1 MEEEI
6 KLNHRNNVYMKFQT
20 RGGDG
25 MTAKRRIATI
35 RLSEKL
41 ERNPEYAKK
50 MGISVSNRKADT
62 TEEHVQNNKRK

>member
-1 MEEEI
+1 
-6 KLNHRNNVYMKFQT
+6 
-20 RGGDG
+20 

-41 ERNPEYAKK
+41 ERNTEYAKK
-50 MGISVSNRKADT
+50 MGISVINRKADT